1 VSGNSQSTPR
11 VAAIVGPYLSG
22 KTSLMESLLFVAG
35 ALPRKGSVKEGNTV
49 GDASL
54 EAKARQMSVEA
65 SLAACTYEGESWTL
79 IDCPGSVEFR
89 QETVHALMAAD
100 IAVVVCDPD
109 PARAL
114 MAAPAL
120 KFLDDHKIPHVMFI
134 NKVEAAGSA
143 GRLKDVFNALQ
154 MISERPLVLVEIPIH
169 EGDQVTGYVDLIS
182 EHAYQYEAGR
192 DADLKQLPDSVLPE
206 EREARQLLLEKLAD
220 FDDHLMEELLGDVV
234 PSLEEVSEDLAKDV
248 RDDLL
253 VPVFFG
259 SADKDAGVRRLFQAL
274 CDEAPRVDATA
285 ARLGIPDGK
294 DTLVQV
300 FKSVHAQHVGKLSIS
315 RVWRGEVAD
324 GAILAGNRV
333 SGINRLFGSQQI
345 KQQKASAGEV
355 VALGRMDEVRTS
367 EGLTPTTRLELDW
380 PEPLQPMLALSLHTL
395 KSGDDVKLS
404 LALQKLCEEDASLQV
419 EQNAETQE
427 RVLWGQGEV
436 HLKCALDRLKSRFGL
451 DVQQHPPMVP
461 YRETFT
467 KGAKVH
473 GRHKHQTGGHGQFGD
488 VWFEVKPLPRG
499 TGFQFE
505 ERIVGGVVPKNFFG
519 AIEHGVVDW
528 MKRGP
533 LGFPVVDIHVALV
546 DGSYHTVDSS
556 DMAFKTA
563 ARIGMT
569 EAAPV
574 CHPVLLE
581 PISEVH
587 ISVPSEYTPK
597 AQRLVTGRRGGQV
610 LGFDAKPGWN
620 GWDVVSAYIPQAEM
634 SDVIVELR
642 SLTMG
647 VGSFTWAFHHLQE
660 LVGRDADKVVEAR
673 KQAKATAQ

>member
-1 VSGNSQSTPR
+1 MSGNSQSTPR

-65 SLAACTYEGESWTL
+65 SLASCTYQDQAWTL
-79 IDCPGSVEFR
+79 IDCPGSVEFS
-89 QETVHALMAAD
+89 QDATHALMVAD

-114 MAAPAL
+114 MVAPTL
-120 KFLDDHKIPHVMFI
+120 KFLDDHKIPHVIFV
-134 NKVEAAGSA
+134 NKMEAPGCGAK
-143 GRLKDVFNALQ
+143 LKDVLGALQ
-154 MISERPLVLVEIPIH
+154 GVSERPLVLVEIPIR
-169 EGDQVTGYVDLIS
+169 EGEQVTGFVDLIS
-182 EHAYQYEAGR
+182 EHAYKYDSAK
-192 DADLKQLPDSVLPE
+192 DAALVSMPESVLPE
-206 EREARQLLLEKLAD
+206 EHEARQLMLEKLAD
-220 FDDHLMEELLGDVV
+220 FDDHLMEELLSDVV
-234 PSLEEVSEDLAKDV
+234 PPLEEIAEDMAKDV
-248 RDDLL
+248 QEDLL
-253 VPVFFG
+253 VPVLFG
-259 SADKDAGVRRLFQAL
+259 SADRDAGILRLFQTL
-274 CDEAPRVDATA
+274 CEEAPFADGTA
-285 ARLGIPDGK
+285 ARLGVAEGK
-294 DTLVQV
+294 EALVQV
-300 FKSVHAQHVGKLSIS
+300 FKTVHAQHVGKLSIS

-324 GAILAGNRV
+324 GNTFGGNRI
-333 SGINRLFGSQQI
+333 SGMNRLMGSQQT
-345 KQQKASAGEV
+345 KVSKAVMGEV
-355 VALGRMDEVRTS
+355 VAMGRMDDIYT
-367 EGLTPTTRLELDW
+367 GDALTPSGKIELAW
-380 PEPLQPMLALSLHTL
+380 PEPFQPMLALSLHTI

-404 LALQKLCEEDASLQV
+404 AALQKLCEEDASLRV

-427 RVLWGQGEV
+427 RILWGQGEI

-451 DVQQHPPMVP
+451 DVQHHPPVVP

-467 KGAKVH
+467 KATKIH

-488 VWFEVKPLPRG
+488 VWLEIKPLSRG
-499 TGFQFE
+499 AGFEFE

-519 AIEHGVVDW
+519 AVEHGVVDW

-563 ARIGMT
+563 ARIAMT
-569 EAAPV
+569 EGAPQ

-581 PISEVH
+581 PITEVQ
-587 ISVPSEYTPK
+587 ISVPSEFTSK

-634 SDVIVELR
+634 GDVIVELR

-673 KQAKATAQ
+673 KQAKTTA

>member
-1 VSGNSQSTPR
+1 MEFSQ
-11 VAAIVGPYLSG
+11 
-22 KTSLMESLLFVAG
+22 EG
-35 ALPRKGSVKEGNTV
+35 A
-49 GDASL
+49 
-54 EAKARQMSVEA
+54 
-65 SLAACTYEGESWTL
+65 
-79 IDCPGSVEFR
+79 
-89 QETVHALMAAD
+89 HALMAAD

-109 PARAL
+109 PNRAL
-114 MAAPAL
+114 MVAPTL
-120 KFLDDHKIPHVMFI
+120 KFLDDHQVPHVVFV
-134 NKVEAAGSA
+134 NKMEAPGS
-143 GRLKDVFNALQ
+143 GGKLKDVMNALQ
-154 MISERPLVLVEIPIH
+154 QVSERPLVLVEVPIRDG
-169 EGDQVTGYVDLIS
+169 EQITGYVDLIS
-182 EHAYQYEAGR
+182 EHAYKYEAGK
-192 DADLKQLPDSVLPE
+192 DADLMQMPESVVPE
-206 EREARQLLLEKLAD
+206 ELEARQVLLEKLAD
-220 FDDHLMEELLGDVV
+220 FDDHLMEELLSDMA
-234 PSLEEVSEDLAKDV
+234 PSFEEVSEDMAKDV
-248 RDDLL
+248 QADLL

-274 CDEAPRVDATA
+274 CDEAPRVEATA
-285 ARLGIPDGK
+285 ARLGIPEGK
-294 DTLVQV
+294 ETLVQV
-300 FKSVHAQHVGKLSIS
+300 IKTVHAQHVGKLSIS
-315 RVWRGEVAD
+315 RVWRGEVVD
-324 GAILAGNRV
+324 GTSLAGNRV
-333 SGINRLFGSQQI
+333 SGINKLFGSQQL
-345 KQQKASAGEV
+345 KQPKAGAGEI
-355 VALGRMDEVRTS
+355 VALGRMDEVHTS
-367 EGLTPTTRLELDW
+367 EGLSPSARVELDW
-380 PEPLQPMLALSLHTL
+380 PAPMQPMLALSLHTV

-404 LALQKLCEEDASLQV
+404 LSLQKLCEEDASLQV

-427 RVLWGQGEV
+427 RILWGQGEV

-451 DVQQHPPMVP
+451 DVNHHPPMVP

-467 KGAKVH
+467 KGTKIH

-488 VWFEVKPLPRG
+488 VWFEIKPLPRG
-499 TGFQFE
+499 SGFVFE
-505 ERIVGGVVPKNFFG
+505 ERIVGGVVPRNFFG

-563 ARIGMT
+563 ARIGMS
-569 EAAPV
+569 EGAPL

-587 ISVPSEYTPK
+587 IAVPSEFTPK

-610 LGFDAKPGWN
+610 LGFDARPGWT

-673 KQAKATAQ
+673 KATKAPA

>member
-1 VSGNSQSTPR
+1 MSGHSQSTPR

-65 SLAACTYEGESWTL
+65 SLAACTYQDQVWTL
-79 IDCPGSVEFR
+79 IDCPGSVEFN
-89 QETVHALMAAD
+89 QDAAHALMVAD

-114 MAAPAL
+114 MVAPTL
-120 KFLDDHKIPHVMFI
+120 KFLDDHKIPHIIFI
-134 NKVEAAGSA
+134 NKMEAPGSA
-143 GRLKDVFNALQ
+143 TRLKDTLGALQ
-154 MISERPLVLVEIPIH
+154 GVSERPLVLVELPIR
-169 EGDQVTGYVDLIS
+169 EGDQITGYVDLIS
-182 EHAYQYEAGR
+182 ERAYHYDAAR
-192 DADLKQLPDSVLPE
+192 DADLVSLPESVLPE
-206 EREARQLLLEKLAD
+206 EHEARQAMLERLAD
-220 FDDHLMEELLGDVV
+220 FDDHLMEELLGDVM
-234 PSLEEVSEDLAKDV
+234 PPLEEISEDMAKDV
-248 RDDLL
+248 QEDLL
-253 VPVFFG
+253 VPVLFG
-259 SADKDAGVRRLFQAL
+259 SAERDAGIRRLFETL
-274 CDEAPRVDATA
+274 CAEAPFVGETA
-285 ARLGIPDGK
+285 ARLGLPDGK
-294 DTLVQV
+294 DALVQV
-300 FKSVHAQHVGKLSIS
+300 FKTVHAQHVGKLSLS

-324 GAILAGNRV
+324 GASLAGNRV
-333 SGINRLFGSQQI
+333 SGINRLFGAQQI
-345 KQQKASAGEV
+345 KLPKAAAGEV

-367 EGLTPTTRLELDW
+367 EGLTPAAKVALAW
-380 PEPLQPMLALSLHTL
+380 PEPLQPMLALSLHTT

-451 DVQQHPPMVP
+451 DVQHHPPMVP

-488 VWFEVKPLPRG
+488 VWFEIKPLPRG
-499 TGFQFE
+499 AGFEFE

-563 ARIGMT
+563 ARIAMT
-569 EAAPV
+569 EGAPL

-581 PISEVH
+581 PITEVH
-587 ISVPSEYTPK
+587 ISVPSEFTSK

-620 GWDVVSAYIPQAEM
+620 GWDVVSAFIPQAEM

-647 VGSFTWAFHHLQE
+647 VGSFTWSFHHLQE

-673 KQAKATAQ
+673 KAAKTTA

>member
-1 VSGNSQSTPR
+1 MSGNSQSTPR

-65 SLAACTYEGESWTL
+65 SLAACTYQDQAWTL
-79 IDCPGSVEFR
+79 IDCPGSVEFS
-89 QETVHALMAAD
+89 QEAVHALMVAD
-100 IAVVVCDPD
+100 IAVVVADPD
-109 PARAL
+109 PNRAL
-114 MAAPAL
+114 MVAPTL
-120 KFLDDHKIPHVMFI
+120 KFLDDHKIPHVVFI
-134 NKVEAAGSA
+134 NKMEAPGSA
-143 GRLKDVFNALQ
+143 AKLKDVLGALQ
-154 MISERPLVLVEIPIH
+154 GVSERPLVLVEIPIR
-169 EGDQVTGYVDLIS
+169 EGDQITGYVDLIS
-182 EHAYQYEAGR
+182 EHAYQYEAGK
-192 DADLKQLPDSVLPE
+192 DADLVTLPESVLPE
-206 EREARQLLLEKLAD
+206 EHEARQVMLEKLAD

-234 PSLEEVSEDLAKDV
+234 PPLEEISEDMAKDV
-248 RDDLL
+248 REDLL
-253 VPVFFG
+253 VPVLFG
-259 SADKDAGVRRLFQAL
+259 SADRDAGVRRLFQTL
-274 CDEAPRVDATA
+274 CEEAPFAGETA
-285 ARLGIPDGK
+285 VRLGIPEGNG
-294 DTLVQV
+294 TLVQV
-300 FKSVHAQHVGKLSIS
+300 FKTVHAQHVGKLSLS

-324 GAILAGNRV
+324 GASLAGNRV
-333 SGINRLFGSQQI
+333 SGINRLFGSQQT
-345 KQQKASAGEV
+345 KLQKATAGEM
-355 VALGRMDEVRTS
+355 VALGRMDEVKTS
-367 EGLTPTTRLELDW
+367 EGLTASAKLPLAW
-380 PEPLQPMLALSLHTL
+380 PEPLQPMLALSLHTT

-436 HLKCALDRLKSRFGL
+436 HLKCALDKLKSRFGL
-451 DVQQHPPMVP
+451 DVQSHPPLVP

-467 KGAKVH
+467 KATKIH

-488 VWFEVKPLPRG
+488 VWFEIKPLPRG

-563 ARIGMT
+563 ARIAMT
-569 EAAPV
+569 EGAPL

-581 PISEVH
+581 PITEVQ
-587 ISVPSEYTPK
+587 ISVPSEFTSK

-634 SDVIVELR
+634 GDVIVELR

-647 VGSFTWAFHHLQE
+647 VGSFTWSFHHLQE

-673 KQAKATAQ
+673 KQAKAAAQ

>member
-1 VSGNSQSTPR
+1 
-11 VAAIVGPYLSG
+11 
-22 KTSLMESLLFVAG
+22 MESLLFVAG

-65 SLAACTYEGESWTL
+65 TLAACTYEGEAWTL
-79 IDCPGSVEFR
+79 IDCPGSVEFS
-89 QETVHALMAAD
+89 QEAVHALMAAD

-109 PARAL
+109 PNRAL
-114 MAAPAL
+114 MVAPIL
-120 KFLDDHKIPHVMFI
+120 KFLDDHQVPHVVFI
-134 NKVEAAGSA
+134 NKMDAPGSA
-143 GRLKDVFNALQ
+143 EKMKDALNALQ
-154 MISERPLVLVEIPIH
+154 VVSERPLLLVEVPIR
-169 EGDQVTGYVDLIS
+169 EGDLITGYVDLIS
-182 EHAYQYEAGR
+182 EHAYKYEAGK
-192 DADLKQLPDSVLPE
+192 DADLMQMPESVRPE
-206 EREARQLLLEKLAD
+206 EQAARQHLLEKLAD

-234 PSLEEVSEDLAKDV
+234 PPLEEVTEDIAKDV

-274 CDEAPRVDATA
+274 CDEAPRVEDTA
-285 ARLGIPDGK
+285 VRLGLPEGK
-294 DTLVQV
+294 EALVQV
-300 FKSVHAQHVGKLSIS
+300 FKTVHAQHVGKLSIS
-315 RVWRGEVAD
+315 RVWRGEVVD
-324 GAILAGNRV
+324 GSSLAGNRV
-333 SGINRLFGSQQI
+333 SGINKLFGSQQI
-345 KQQKASAGEV
+345 KQQKATAGEV
-355 VALGRMDEVRTS
+355 VALGRMEEMRTS
-367 EGLTPTTRLELDW
+367 DGLTPTTKVELDW
-380 PEPLQPMLALSLHTL
+380 PAPLQPMLALSLHTA

-404 LALQKLCEEDASLQV
+404 LALQKLCEEDASLKV
-419 EQNAETQE
+419 EHNSETQE
-427 RVLWGQGEV
+427 RILWGQGEV

-451 DVQQHPPMVP
+451 DVQHHPPLVP

-467 KGAKVH
+467 KATKVH

-488 VWFEVKPLPRG
+488 VWFEIKPLPRG

-505 ERIVGGVVPKNFFG
+505 EKIVGGVVPKNFFG

-533 LGFPVVDIHVALV
+533 LGFPVVDIYVALV

-563 ARIGMT
+563 ARIGMA
-569 EAAPV
+569 EGAPL

-581 PISEVH
+581 PICEVH
-587 ISVPSEYTPK
+587 IAVPSEFTPK

-610 LGFDAKPGWN
+610 LGFDARPGWQ
-620 GWDVVSAYIPQAEM
+620 GWDVVAAYIPQAEM
-634 SDVIVELR
+634 GDVVVELR

-660 LVGRDADKVVEAR
+660 LIGRDADKVVEAR
-673 KQAKATAQ
+673 KQSKATA

>member
-1 VSGNSQSTPR
+1 
-11 VAAIVGPYLSG
+11 
-22 KTSLMESLLFVAG
+22 MESLLFAAG

-49 GDASL
+49 GDASA

-65 SLAACTYEGESWTL
+65 SLASCTYNGEAWTL
-79 IDCPGSVEFR
+79 IDCPGSVEFS
-89 QETVHALMAAD
+89 QETAHILMVAD

-109 PARAL
+109 PNRAL
-114 MAAPAL
+114 MVAPTL
-120 KFLDDHKIPHVMFI
+120 KFLDDHKVPHVLFL
-134 NKVEAAGSA
+134 NKMEAPGTAT
-143 GRLKDVFNALQ
+143 RLKDVLNALQ
-154 MISERPLVLVEIPIH
+154 AVSERPLVLVEIPIRD
-169 EGDQVTGYVDLIS
+169 GDVVTGYVDLIS
-182 EHAYQYEAGR
+182 EHAYKYEAGK
-192 DADLKQLPDSVLPE
+192 DADLLQMPESVLPE
-206 EREARQLLLEKLAD
+206 EHEARQALLEKLAD
-220 FDDHLMEELLGDVV
+220 FDDHLMEELLSDMV
-234 PSLEEVSEDLAKDV
+234 PSLEEISEDMAKDV
-248 RDDLL
+248 QEDLL

-259 SADKDAGVRRLFQAL
+259 SAEKDAGVRRLFQAL
-274 CDEAPRVDATA
+274 CDESPRVDATA
-285 ARLGIPDGK
+285 MRLGIPEGK
-294 DTLVQV
+294 DALVQV
-300 FKSVHAQHVGKLSIS
+300 FKTVHAQHVGKLSIS
-315 RVWRGEVAD
+315 RIWRGEVAD
-324 GAILAGNRV
+324 GSSLAGNRV
-333 SGINRLFGSQQI
+333 SGINRPFGAQQI
-345 KQQKASAGEV
+345 KQAKASAGEV
-355 VALGRMDEVRTS
+355 VALGRMDEVHTS
-367 EGLTPTTRLELDW
+367 EALTPSGRLELAW
-380 PEPLQPMLALSLHTL
+380 PAPMQPMLAMSLNTV

-404 LALQKLCEEDASLQV
+404 LSLQKLCEEDASLHV

-427 RVLWGQGEV
+427 RILWGQGEV
-436 HLKCALDRLKSRFGL
+436 HLKCALDRLKGRFGL
-451 DVQQHPPMVP
+451 EVQHHPPLVP

-467 KGAKVH
+467 KGTKVH

-488 VWFEVKPLPRG
+488 VWFEIKPLPRG

-505 ERIVGGVVPKNFFG
+505 ERIVGGVVPRNFFG

-528 MKRGP
+528 LKRGP

-563 ARIGMT
+563 ARVGMS
-569 EAAPV
+569 EGAPL
-574 CHPVLLE
+574 CNPVLLE

-587 ISVPSEYTPK
+587 IAVPSEFTPK

-610 LGFDAKPGWN
+610 LGFDARPGWT

-673 KQAKATAQ
+673 KVTKAPA

>member
-1 VSGNSQSTPR
+1 MSGNSQSTPR

-35 ALPRKGSVKEGNTV
+35 ALPRKGTVKEGNTV

-65 SLAACTYEGESWTL
+65 SLAACTYQGEAWTL
-79 IDCPGSVEFR
+79 IDCPGSVEFS
-89 QETVHALMAAD
+89 QESAHALMAAD

-109 PARAL
+109 PTRAL
-114 MAAPAL
+114 MVAPTL
-120 KFLDDHKIPHVMFI
+120 KFLDDHQVPHVVFI
-134 NKVEAAGSA
+134 NKMEAPGS
-143 GRLKDVFNALQ
+143 GGKLKDVMNALQ
-154 MISERPLVLVEIPIH
+154 QVSERPLVLLEVPIR
-169 EGDQVTGYVDLIS
+169 EGEQITGYVDLIS
-182 EHAYQYEAGR
+182 EHAYKYEAGK
-192 DADLKQLPDSVLPE
+192 DADLMQMPESVLPE
-206 EREARQLLLEKLAD
+206 ELEARQILLEKLAD
-220 FDDHLMEELLGDVV
+220 FDDHLMEELLSDMA
-234 PSLEEVSEDLAKDV
+234 PSFEEVSEDMAKDV
-248 RDDLL
+248 QADLL

-285 ARLGIPDGK
+285 LRLGIPEGK
-294 DTLVQV
+294 DALVQV
-300 FKSVHAQHVGKLSIS
+300 FKTVHAQHVGKQSIS
-315 RVWRGEVAD
+315 RIWRGEVAD
-324 GAILAGNRV
+324 GSSLAGNRV
-333 SGINRLFGSQQI
+333 SGINRPFGAQQI
-345 KQQKASAGEV
+345 KQTKASAGEV
-355 VALGRMDEVRTS
+355 VALGRMDEVHTS
-367 EGLTPTTRLELDW
+367 EALTPSGRLELAW
-380 PEPLQPMLALSLHTL
+380 PAPMQPMLALSLNTV

-404 LALQKLCEEDASLQV
+404 LSLQKLCEEDASLHV

-427 RVLWGQGEV
+427 RILWGQGEV

-451 DVQQHPPMVP
+451 DVLHHPPLVP

-467 KGAKVH
+467 KGTKVH

-488 VWFEVKPLPRG
+488 VWFEIKPLPRG

-505 ERIVGGVVPKNFFG
+505 ERIVGGVVPRNFFG

-528 MKRGP
+528 LKRGP

-563 ARIGMT
+563 ARVGMS
-569 EAAPV
+569 EGAPL

-587 ISVPSEYTPK
+587 IAVPSEFTPK

-610 LGFDAKPGWN
+610 LGFDARPGWT
-620 GWDVVSAYIPQAEM
+620 GWDLVSAYIPQAEM

-673 KQAKATAQ
+673 KQTKAPA

>member
-1 VSGNSQSTPR
+1 MSGNSQSTPR

-35 ALPRKGSVKEGNTV
+35 ALPRKGTVKEGNTV

-65 SLAACTYEGESWTL
+65 SLAACTYQGEAWTL
-79 IDCPGSVEFR
+79 IDCPGSVEFS
-89 QETVHALMAAD
+89 QEGAHALMAAD

-114 MAAPAL
+114 MVAPTL
-120 KFLDDHKIPHVMFI
+120 KFLDDHQVPHVVFI
-134 NKVEAAGSA
+134 NKMEAPGS
-143 GRLKDVFNALQ
+143 GGKLKDVLNALQ
-154 MISERPLVLVEIPIH
+154 QVSERPLVLLEVPIR
-169 EGDQVTGYVDLIS
+169 EGDQITGYVDLIS
-182 EHAYQYEAGR
+182 EHAYKYEAGK
-192 DADLKQLPDSVLPE
+192 DADLMQMPESVLPE
-206 EREARQLLLEKLAD
+206 ELEARQILLEKLAD
-220 FDDHLMEELLGDVV
+220 FDDHLMEELLSDMA
-234 PSLEEVSEDLAKDV
+234 PSFEEVSEDMAKDV
-248 RDDLL
+248 QADLL

-285 ARLGIPDGK
+285 VRLGIPEGQDA
-294 DTLVQV
+294 LVQV
-300 FKSVHAQHVGKLSIS
+300 FKTVHAQHVGKQSIS
-315 RVWRGEVAD
+315 RIWRGEVAD
-324 GAILAGNRV
+324 GSSLAGNRV
-333 SGINRLFGSQQI
+333 SGINRPFGAQQI
-345 KQQKASAGEV
+345 KQAKASAGEV
-355 VALGRMDEVRTS
+355 VALGRMDEVHTS
-367 EGLTPTTRLELDW
+367 EALTPSGRVELAW
-380 PEPLQPMLALSLHTL
+380 PAPMQPMLALSLNTV

-404 LALQKLCEEDASLQV
+404 LSLQKLCEEDASLHV
-419 EQNAETQE
+419 EQNSETQE
-427 RVLWGQGEV
+427 RILWGQGEV

-451 DVQQHPPMVP
+451 DVLHHPPLVP

-467 KGAKVH
+467 KGTKVH

-488 VWFEVKPLPRG
+488 VWFEIKPLPRG

-505 ERIVGGVVPKNFFG
+505 ERIVGGVVPRNFFG

-528 MKRGP
+528 LKRGP

-563 ARIGMT
+563 ARVGMS
-569 EAAPV
+569 EGAPL
-574 CHPVLLE
+574 CNPVLLE

-587 ISVPSEYTPK
+587 IAVPSEFTPK

-610 LGFDAKPGWN
+610 LGFDARPGWT

-673 KQAKATAQ
+673 KVTKAPA

>member
-1 VSGNSQSTPR
+1 MSGNSQSTPR

-35 ALPRKGSVKEGNTV
+35 ALPRKGTVKEGNTV

-65 SLAACTYEGESWTL
+65 SLAACTYQGEAWTL
-79 IDCPGSVEFR
+79 IDCPGSVEFS
-89 QETVHALMAAD
+89 QESAHALMAAD

-109 PARAL
+109 PNRAL
-114 MAAPAL
+114 MVAPTL
-120 KFLDDHKIPHVMFI
+120 KFLDDHQVPHVVFV
-134 NKVEAAGSA
+134 NKMEAPGS
-143 GRLKDVFNALQ
+143 GGKLKDVMNALQ
-154 MISERPLVLVEIPIH
+154 QVSERPLVLVEVPIR
-169 EGDQVTGYVDLIS
+169 EGEQITGYVDLIS
-182 EHAYQYEAGR
+182 EHAYRYEAGK
-192 DADLKQLPDSVLPE
+192 DADLMQMPESVLPE
-206 EREARQLLLEKLAD
+206 EVEARQVLLEKLAD
-220 FDDHLMEELLGDVV
+220 FDDHLMEELLSDMA
-234 PSLEEVSEDLAKDV
+234 PSFEEVSEDMAKDV
-248 RDDLL
+248 QADLL

-285 ARLGIPDGK
+285 ARLGIPEGK

-300 FKSVHAQHVGKLSIS
+300 IKTVHAQHVGKQSIS
-315 RVWRGEVAD
+315 RIWRGEVAD
-324 GAILAGNRV
+324 GSSLAGNRV
-333 SGINRLFGSQQI
+333 SGINRPFGAQQI
-345 KQQKASAGEV
+345 KQAKASAGEV
-355 VALGRMDEVRTS
+355 VALGRMDEVHTS
-367 EGLTPTTRLELDW
+367 EALTPSGRVELAW
-380 PEPLQPMLALSLHTL
+380 PTPMQPMLALSLNTV

-404 LALQKLCEEDASLQV
+404 LSLQKLCEEDASLHV

-427 RVLWGQGEV
+427 RILWGQGEV

-451 DVQQHPPMVP
+451 DVLHHPPLVP

-467 KGAKVH
+467 KGTKVH

-488 VWFEVKPLPRG
+488 VWFEIKPLPRG

-519 AIEHGVVDW
+519 AVEHGVIDW

-556 DMAFKTA
+556 DMACKTA
-563 ARIGMT
+563 ARVGMS
-569 EAAPV
+569 EGAPL
-574 CHPVLLE
+574 CNPVLLE

-587 ISVPSEYTPK
+587 IAVPSEFTPK

-610 LGFDAKPGWN
+610 LGFDARPGWT

-673 KQAKATAQ
+673 KVTKAPA

>member
-1 VSGNSQSTPR
+1 MSGNSQSTPR

-49 GDASL
+49 GDASM

-65 SLAACTYEGESWTL
+65 SLAACTYQGEAWTL
-79 IDCPGSVEFR
+79 IDCPGSVEFS
-89 QETVHALMAAD
+89 QEAAHALMGAD

-109 PARAL
+109 PNRAL
-114 MAAPAL
+114 MVAPTL
-120 KFLDDHKIPHVMFI
+120 KFLDDHKVPHVVFI
-134 NKVEAAGSA
+134 NKMEAPGSA
-143 GRLKDVFNALQ
+143 GKLKGVLNALQ
-154 MISERPLVLVEIPIH
+154 IVSERPLVLVEIPIR

-182 EHAYQYEAGR
+182 EHAYRYEADK
-192 DADLKQLPDSVLPE
+192 DADLLQMPDSVLPE
-206 EREARQLLLEKLAD
+206 ELEARQHLLEKLAD
-220 FDDHLMEELLGDVV
+220 FDDHLMEELLSDMV
-234 PSLEEVSEDLAKDV
+234 PSLEEVAEDMAKDV

-274 CDEAPRVDATA
+274 CDEAPRVEATA
-285 ARLGIPDGK
+285 ARLGIPEGK
-294 DTLVQV
+294 DALVQV
-300 FKSVHAQHVGKLSIS
+300 FKTVYAQHVGKLSIS

-324 GAILAGNRV
+324 GASLAGNRV
-333 SGINRLFGSQQI
+333 SGINKLFGAQQI
-345 KQQKASAGEV
+345 KQQKATAGEV
-355 VALGRMDEVRTS
+355 VALGRMDDVRTS
-367 EGLTPTTRLELDW
+367 EGLTPTGKVELAW
-380 PEPLQPMLALSLHTL
+380 PESLQPMQALSLHTL

-404 LALQKLCEEDASLQV
+404 LALHKLCEEDASLKV
-419 EQNAETQE
+419 EHNAETQE
-427 RVLWGQGEV
+427 RILWGQGEV

-451 DVQQHPPMVP
+451 DVQHHPPMVP

-467 KGAKVH
+467 KAAKVH

-488 VWFEVKPLPRG
+488 VWLEVKPLARG
-499 TGFQFE
+499 AGFEFE
-505 ERIVGGVVPKNFFG
+505 ERIVGGVVPRNFFG
-519 AIEHGVVDW
+519 AVEHGVVDW

-533 LGFPVVDIHVALV
+533 LGFPVVDIYVALV

-563 ARIGMT
+563 ARIGMA

-581 PISEVH
+581 PICEVH
-587 ISVPSEYTPK
+587 LSVPSEFTPK
-597 AQRLVTGRRGGQV
+597 AQRLVTGRRGGHV
-610 LGFDAKPGWN
+610 LGFDARPGWT

-660 LVGRDADKVVEAR
+660 LLGRDADKVVEAR
-673 KQAKATAQ
+673 KQAKTTA

>member
-1 VSGNSQSTPR
+1 MSGNSQSTPR

-35 ALPRKGSVKEGNTV
+35 ALPRKGTVKEGNTV

-65 SLAACTYEGESWTL
+65 SLAACTYQGEAWTL
-79 IDCPGSVEFR
+79 IDCPGSVEFS
-89 QETVHALMAAD
+89 QEGAHALMAAD

-109 PARAL
+109 PNRAL
-114 MAAPAL
+114 MVAPTL
-120 KFLDDHKIPHVMFI
+120 KFLDDHQVPHVVFV
-134 NKVEAAGSA
+134 NKMEAPGS
-143 GRLKDVFNALQ
+143 GGKLKDVLNALQ
-154 MISERPLVLVEIPIH
+154 QVSERPLVLVEVPIR
-169 EGDQVTGYVDLIS
+169 EGEQITGYVDLIS
-182 EHAYQYEAGR
+182 EHAYKYEAGK
-192 DADLKQLPDSVLPE
+192 DADLMQMPESVLPE
-206 EREARQLLLEKLAD
+206 ELEARQVLLEKLAD
-220 FDDHLMEELLGDVV
+220 FDDHLMEELLSDMA
-234 PSLEEVSEDLAKDV
+234 PSYEEVSEDMAKDV
-248 RDDLL
+248 QADLL

-259 SADKDAGVRRLFQAL
+259 SADKDTGVRRLFQAL
-274 CDEAPRVDATA
+274 CDEAPRVDVTA
-285 ARLGIPDGK
+285 ARLGIPEGK
-294 DTLVQV
+294 ETLVQV
-300 FKSVHAQHVGKLSIS
+300 IKTVHAQHVGKLSIS
-315 RVWRGEVAD
+315 RVWRGEVVD
-324 GAILAGNRV
+324 GSSLAGNRV
-333 SGINRLFGSQQI
+333 SGINKLFGSQQL
-345 KQQKASAGEV
+345 KQPKAGAGEI
-355 VALGRMDEVRTS
+355 VALGRMDEVHTS
-367 EGLTPTTRLELDW
+367 EGLSPSTRVELDW
-380 PEPLQPMLALSLHTL
+380 PAPMQPMLALSLHTV

-404 LALQKLCEEDASLQV
+404 LSLQKLCEEDASLQV

-427 RVLWGQGEV
+427 RILWGQGEV

-451 DVQQHPPMVP
+451 DVNHHPPMVP

-467 KGAKVH
+467 KGTKIH

-488 VWFEVKPLPRG
+488 VWFEIKPLPRG
-499 TGFQFE
+499 SGFVFE

-563 ARIGMT
+563 ARIGMS
-569 EAAPV
+569 EGAPL

-587 ISVPSEYTPK
+587 IAVPSEFTPK

-610 LGFDAKPGWN
+610 LGFDARPGWT

-673 KQAKATAQ
+673 KQTKAPA

>member
-1 VSGNSQSTPR
+1 MSGISQSTPR

-22 KTSLMESLLFVAG
+22 KTTLLESLLYVAG
-35 ALPRKGSVKEGNTV
+35 ALPRKGSVKDGNTV
-49 GDASL
+49 GDAAM

-65 SLAACTYEGESWTL
+65 SLAACTYQNEAWTL
-79 IDCPGSVEFR
+79 IDCPGSVEFS
-89 QETVHALMAAD
+89 QETAHVLMAAD

-109 PARAL
+109 PGRAL
-114 MAAPAL
+114 MVAPTL
-120 KFLDDHKIPHVMFI
+120 KFLDDHKVPHVVFI
-134 NKVEAAGSA
+134 NKMEAPGSA
-143 GRLKDVFNALQ
+143 GKLKEVLNALQ
-154 MISERPLVLVEIPIH
+154 IISERPLVLVEVPIR
-169 EGDQVTGYVDLIS
+169 EGDQITGYVDLIS
-182 EHAYQYEAGR
+182 EHAFKYEADK
-192 DADLKQLPDSVLPE
+192 DADLQALPDSVVPDE
-206 EREARQLLLEKLAD
+206 KEARQLLLEKLAD
-220 FDDHLMEELLGDVV
+220 FDDHLMEELLSDLT
-234 PSLEEVSEDLAKDV
+234 PPLEEVTEDLAKDV
-248 RDDLL
+248 REDLL

-259 SADKDAGVRRLFQAL
+259 SADKDSGVRRLFQAL

-285 ARLGIPDGK
+285 ERLGIPAGK

-300 FKSVHAQHVGKLSIS
+300 FKTVHAQHVGKLSIS
-315 RVWRGEVAD
+315 RVWRGEVVE
-324 GAILAGNRV
+324 GSSLAGNRV
-333 SGINRLFGSQQI
+333 SGINRLFGAQQI
-345 KQQKASAGEV
+345 KQQKASVGEV

-367 EGLTPTTRLELDW
+367 EGLTPAAKVELAW
-380 PEPLQPMLALSLHTL
+380 PEPLQPMLALSLHTT

-404 LALQKLCEEDASLQV
+404 LALQRLCEEDASLKV

-427 RVLWGQGEV
+427 RILWGQGEV

-451 DVQQHPPMVP
+451 DVAHHPPLVP

-467 KGAKVH
+467 KAAKVH

-488 VWFEVKPLPRG
+488 VWLEVKPRQRG
-499 TGFQFE
+499 EGFEFE
-505 ERIVGGVVPKNFFG
+505 EKIVGGVVPKNFFG
-519 AIEHGVVDW
+519 AVEHGVIDW

-533 LGFPVVDIHVALV
+533 LGFPVVDLYVALV

-563 ARIGMT
+563 ARIGMN

-574 CHPVLLE
+574 CNPVLLE
-581 PISEVH
+581 PICEVH
-587 ISVPSEYTPK
+587 IAVPSEFTPK

-610 LGFDAKPGWN
+610 LGFDARPGWN

-634 SDVIVELR
+634 SDVVVELR

-673 KQAKATAQ
+673 KQIKAPA

>member
-1 VSGNSQSTPR
+1 
-11 VAAIVGPYLSG
+11 
-22 KTSLMESLLFVAG
+22 MESLLFVAG

-54 EAKARQMSVEA
+54 EAKSRQMSVEA
-65 SLAACTYEGESWTL
+65 SLAACTFQDQAWTL
-79 IDCPGSVEFR
+79 IDCPGSVEFS
-89 QETVHALMAAD
+89 QEATHILMAAD

-109 PARAL
+109 PNRAL
-114 MAAPAL
+114 MVAPTL
-120 KFLDDHKIPHVMFI
+120 KFLDDHKVPHVVFI
-134 NKVEAAGSA
+134 NKMEAPGSA
-143 GRLKDVFNALQ
+143 GKLKDVLNALQ
-154 MISERPLVLVEIPIH
+154 IVSERPLVLVEIPIR
-169 EGDQVTGYVDLIS
+169 EGDQITGYVDLIS
-182 EHAYQYEAGR
+182 EHAYRYEADK
-192 DADLKQLPDSVLPE
+192 DAALLQLPESLVPE
-206 EREARQLLLEKLAD
+206 EQEARQLLLEKLAD
-220 FDDHLMEELLGDVV
+220 FDDHLMEELLSDMV
-234 PSLEEVSEDLAKDV
+234 PPLEEVSEDIAKDV
-248 RDDLL
+248 QDDLL

-274 CDEAPRVDATA
+274 CEEAPRVDATA
-285 ARLGIPDGK
+285 ARLGIPEGK

-300 FKSVHAQHVGKLSIS
+300 FKTVHAQHVGKLSIS

-324 GAILAGNRV
+324 GSSLAGNRV
-333 SGINRLFGSQQI
+333 SGINKLFGAQQI
-345 KQQKASAGEV
+345 KQQKATVGEV
-355 VALGRMDEVRTS
+355 VALGRMEEVHTS
-367 EGLTPTTRLELDW
+367 EGLTPAAKVELAW
-380 PEPLQPMLALSLHTL
+380 PDPLQPMLALSLHTT

-404 LALQKLCEEDASLQV
+404 LALQRLCEEDASLKV

-427 RVLWGQGEV
+427 RILWGQGEV

-451 DVQQHPPMVP
+451 DVLQHPPLVP

-467 KGAKVH
+467 KAAKVH

-488 VWFEVKPLPRG
+488 VWLEVKPLARG
-499 TGFQFE
+499 AGFEFE
-505 ERIVGGVVPKNFFG
+505 EKIVGGVVPRNFFG
-519 AIEHGVVDW
+519 AVEHGVVDW

-533 LGFPVVDIHVALV
+533 LGFPVVDIYVALV

-563 ARIGMT
+563 ARVGMN

-587 ISVPSEYTPK
+587 IAVPSEFTPK

-610 LGFDAKPGWN
+610 LGFDARPGWT

-634 SDVIVELR
+634 SDVIIELR

-673 KQAKATAQ
+673 KQTKAPA

>member
-1 VSGNSQSTPR
+1 MSGNSQSTPR

-49 GDASL
+49 GDSSM
-54 EAKARQMSVEA
+54 EAKARQMSVEG
-65 SLAACTYEGESWTL
+65 SLAACTYQGEAWTL

-120 KFLDDHKIPHVMFI
+120 KFLDDHRIPHVLFI
-134 NKVEAAGSA
+134 NKMEAAGSA
-143 GRLKDVFNALQ
+143 GKLKDVLNALQ
-154 MISERPLVLVEIPIH
+154 VISERPLVLVEIPIR
-169 EGDQVTGYVDLIS
+169 EGDQITGYVDLIS
-182 EHAYQYEAGR
+182 EHAYKYEADK
-192 DADLKQLPDSVLPE
+192 DADLVQLPDSVLPE
-206 EREARQLLLEKLAD
+206 EQEARQALLEKLAD
-220 FDDHLMEELLGDVV
+220 FDDHLMEELLSDMV
-234 PSLEEVSEDLAKDV
+234 PPQEEVSEDLAKDV

-259 SADKDAGVRRLFQAL
+259 SADKDSGVRRLFQAL

-285 ARLGIPDGK
+285 ARLGIPEGK

-300 FKSVHAQHVGKLSIS
+300 FKTVHAQHVGKLSIS
-315 RVWRGEVAD
+315 RVWRGEVVD
-324 GAILAGNRV
+324 GTSLAGNRV
-333 SGINRLFGSQQI
+333 SGINKLFGAQQI
-345 KQQKASAGEV
+345 KQQKAVVGEV
-355 VALGRMDEVRTS
+355 VALGRMDEVHTS
-367 EGLTPTTRLELDW
+367 EGLTPIAKVELAW
-380 PEPLQPMLALSLHTL
+380 PEPLQPMLALSLHTT

-404 LALQKLCEEDASLQV
+404 LALQRLCEEDASLKV

-427 RVLWGQGEV
+427 RILWGQGEV

-451 DVQQHPPMVP
+451 DVLHHPPMVP

-467 KGAKVH
+467 KAAKVH

-488 VWFEVKPLPRG
+488 VWLEVKPRQRG
-499 TGFQFE
+499 EGFEFE
-505 ERIVGGVVPKNFFG
+505 EKIVGGVVPKNFFG
-519 AIEHGVVDW
+519 AVEHGVVDW

-533 LGFPVVDIHVALV
+533 LGFPVVDIYVALV

-563 ARIGMT
+563 ARIGMN

-587 ISVPSEYTPK
+587 ISVPSEFTPK

-620 GWDVVSAYIPQAEM
+620 GWDIVSAYIPQAEM
-634 SDVIVELR
+634 SDVVVELR

-660 LVGRDADKVVEAR
+660 LIGRDADKVVEAR
-673 KQAKATAQ
+673 KQTKAPA

>member
-1 VSGNSQSTPR
+1 MSGNSQSTPR

-35 ALPRKGSVKEGNTV
+35 ALPRKGTVKEGNTV

-65 SLAACTYEGESWTL
+65 SLAACTYQGEAWTL
-79 IDCPGSVEFR
+79 IDCPGSVEFS
-89 QETVHALMAAD
+89 QESAHALMAAD

-109 PARAL
+109 PTRAL
-114 MAAPAL
+114 MVAPTL
-120 KFLDDHKIPHVMFI
+120 KFLDDHQVPHVVFI
-134 NKVEAAGSA
+134 NKMEAPGS
-143 GRLKDVFNALQ
+143 GGKLKDVMNALQ
-154 MISERPLVLVEIPIH
+154 QVSERPLVLLEVPIR
-169 EGDQVTGYVDLIS
+169 EGEQITGYVDLIS
-182 EHAYQYEAGR
+182 EHAYKYEAGK
-192 DADLKQLPDSVLPE
+192 DADLMQMPESVLPE
-206 EREARQLLLEKLAD
+206 ELEARQILLEKLAD
-220 FDDHLMEELLGDVV
+220 FDDHLMEELLSDMA
-234 PSLEEVSEDLAKDV
+234 PSFEEVSEDMAKDV
-248 RDDLL
+248 QADLL

-285 ARLGIPDGK
+285 ARLGIPEGK
-294 DTLVQV
+294 DALVQV
-300 FKSVHAQHVGKLSIS
+300 FKTVHAQHVGKQSIS
-315 RVWRGEVAD
+315 RIWRGEVAD
-324 GAILAGNRV
+324 GSSLAGNRV
-333 SGINRLFGSQQI
+333 SGINRPFGAQQI
-345 KQQKASAGEV
+345 KQAKASAGEV
-355 VALGRMDEVRTS
+355 VALGRMDEVHTS
-367 EGLTPTTRLELDW
+367 EALTPSGRVELAW
-380 PEPLQPMLALSLHTL
+380 PAPMQPMLALSLNTV

-404 LALQKLCEEDASLQV
+404 LSLQKLCEEDASLHV

-427 RVLWGQGEV
+427 RILWGQGEV

-451 DVQQHPPMVP
+451 DVLHHPPLVP

-467 KGAKVH
+467 KGTKVH

-488 VWFEVKPLPRG
+488 VWFEIKPLPRG

-505 ERIVGGVVPKNFFG
+505 ERIVGGVVPRNFFG

-528 MKRGP
+528 LKRGP

-563 ARIGMT
+563 ARVGMS
-569 EAAPV
+569 EGAPL

-587 ISVPSEYTPK
+587 IAVPSEFTPK

-610 LGFDAKPGWN
+610 LGFDARPGWT

-673 KQAKATAQ
+673 KQTKAPA

>member
-1 VSGNSQSTPR
+1 MSGNSQSTPR

-49 GDASL
+49 GDASM

-65 SLAACTYEGESWTL
+65 SLAACTYQGEAWTL

-89 QETVHALMAAD
+89 QETVHAVMAAD

-109 PARAL
+109 PARVL

-120 KFLDDHKIPHVMFI
+120 KFLDDHKIPHVLFI
-134 NKVEAAGSA
+134 NKMEAPGSA
-143 GRLKDVFNALQ
+143 GKLKDVLNALQ
-154 MISERPLVLVEIPIH
+154 VISERPLVLVEIPIR
-169 EGDQVTGYVDLIS
+169 EGDQTTGYVDLIS
-182 EHAYQYEAGR
+182 EHAYKYEADK
-192 DADLKQLPDSVLPE
+192 DADLVQLPESVVPE
-206 EREARQLLLEKLAD
+206 EREARQQLLEKLAD
-220 FDDHLMEELLGDVV
+220 FDDHLMEELLSDMV
-234 PSLEEVSEDLAKDV
+234 PPLEEVSEDLAKDV

-259 SADKDAGVRRLFQAL
+259 SADKDSGVRRLFQAL

-285 ARLGIPDGK
+285 ARLGIPAGK

-300 FKSVHAQHVGKLSIS
+300 FKTVHAQHVGKLSIS
-315 RVWRGEVAD
+315 RVWRGEVVD
-324 GAILAGNRV
+324 GTSLAGNRV
-333 SGINRLFGSQQI
+333 SGINKLFGAQQI
-345 KQQKASAGEV
+345 KQQKATAGEV

-367 EGLTPTTRLELDW
+367 EGLTPTARLELAW
-380 PEPLQPMLALSLHTL
+380 PEPLQPMLALSLHTT

-404 LALQKLCEEDASLQV
+404 LALQRLCEEDASLKV

-427 RVLWGQGEV
+427 RILWGQGEV

-451 DVQQHPPMVP
+451 DVLQHPPMVP

-467 KGAKVH
+467 KAAKVH

-488 VWFEVKPLPRG
+488 VWLEVKPRQRG
-499 TGFQFE
+499 EGFEFE
-505 ERIVGGVVPKNFFG
+505 EKIVGGVVPKNFFG
-519 AIEHGVVDW
+519 AVEHGIVDW

-533 LGFPVVDIHVALV
+533 LGFPVVDIYVALV

-569 EAAPV
+569 EAGAV

-581 PISEVH
+581 PICEVH
-587 ISVPSEYTPK
+587 IAVPSEFTPK

-610 LGFDAKPGWN
+610 LGFDARPGWT
-620 GWDVVSAYIPQAEM
+620 GWDIVSAYIPQAEM
-634 SDVIVELR
+634 GDVVVELR

-660 LVGRDADKVVEAR
+660 LIGRDADKVVEAR
-673 KQAKATAQ
+673 KQTKAPA

>member
-1 VSGNSQSTPR
+1 
-11 VAAIVGPYLSG
+11 
-22 KTSLMESLLFVAG
+22 MESLLFVAG

-49 GDASL
+49 GDASM

-65 SLAACTYEGESWTL
+65 SLAACSYQGEPWTL
-79 IDCPGSVEFR
+79 IDCPGSVEFS
-89 QETVHALMAAD
+89 QESIHALMVAD
-100 IAVVVCDPD
+100 IAVVVCDAD
-109 PARAL
+109 PGRAL
-114 MAAPAL
+114 MVAPTL
-120 KFLDDHKIPHVMFI
+120 KFLDDHKIPHVVFI
-134 NKVEAAGSA
+134 NKIEAPGSA
-143 GRLKDVFNALQ
+143 ARLKDVLNALQ
-154 MISERPLVLVEIPIH
+154 AVSERPLVLTEVPIR
-169 EGDQVTGYVDLIS
+169 EGDQITGFVDLIS
-182 EHAYQYEAGR
+182 EHAYRY
-192 DADLKQLPDSVLPE
+192 DAAKDAELLQLPESAVPE
-206 EREARQLLLEKLAD
+206 ERDARQILLEKLAD
-220 FDDHLMEELLGDVV
+220 FDDHLMEELLSDMA
-234 PSLEEVSEDLAKDV
+234 PSLEEVTEDMAKDV
-248 RDDLL
+248 QDDLL

-259 SADKDAGVRRLFQAL
+259 SADKDAGIRRLFQAL
-274 CDEAPRVDATA
+274 CDEAPRVEATA
-285 ARLGIPDGK
+285 ARLGLPEGK
-294 DTLVQV
+294 DALVQV
-300 FKSVHAQHVGKLSIS
+300 FKTVHAQHVGKLSIS
-315 RVWRGEVAD
+315 RVWRGEVVD
-324 GAILAGNRV
+324 GSSLAGNRV
-333 SGINRLFGSQQI
+333 SGINRLMGAQQM
-345 KQQKASAGEV
+345 KQQKATAGEV
-355 VALGRMDEVRTS
+355 VALGRMDEVHTA
-367 EGLTPTTRLELDW
+367 EGLTPTAKVTLAW
-380 PEPLQPMLALSLHTL
+380 PEPMQPMLALSLHTL

-427 RVLWGQGEV
+427 RILWGQGEV

-451 DVQQHPPMVP
+451 DVQHHPPMVP

-467 KGAKVH
+467 KGAARVH

-488 VWFEVKPLPRG
+488 VWFEIQPLPRG
-499 TGFQFE
+499 AGFVFE

-519 AIEHGVVDW
+519 AIEHGVVEW

-533 LGFPVVDIHVALV
+533 LGFPVVDIQVALI

-563 ARIGMT
+563 ARIGMS
-569 EAAPV
+569 EGAPL

-581 PISEVH
+581 PISEVR
-587 ISVPSEYTPK
+587 ICVPSEFTPK

-610 LGFDAKPGWN
+610 LGFDARPGWN

-673 KQAKATAQ
+673 KASKTTAS

>member
-1 VSGNSQSTPR
+1 MSGNSQSTPR

-49 GDASL
+49 GDASM

-65 SLAACTYEGESWTL
+65 SLAACTFQGEAWTL
-79 IDCPGSVEFR
+79 IDCPGSVEFS
-89 QETVHALMAAD
+89 QEAAHALMVAD

-109 PARAL
+109 PSRAL
-114 MAAPAL
+114 MVAPTL
-120 KFLDDHKIPHVMFI
+120 KFLDDHKVPHAVFI
-134 NKVEAAGSA
+134 NKMEAPGSA
-143 GRLKDVFNALQ
+143 GKLKDVLNALQ
-154 MISERPLVLVEIPIH
+154 VVSERPLVLVEVPIR
-169 EGDQVTGYVDLIS
+169 EGDQITGYVDLIS
-182 EHAYQYEAGR
+182 EHAYRYEAGK
-192 DADLKQLPDSVLPE
+192 DADLVQLPDSVLPE
-206 EREARQLLLEKLAD
+206 EQEARQLLLEKLAD
-220 FDDHLMEELLGDVV
+220 FDDHLMEELLSDMV
-234 PSLEEVSEDLAKDV
+234 PPQEEVSEDLAKDV
-248 RDDLL
+248 REDLL
-253 VPVFFG
+253 VPVYFG
-259 SADKDAGVRRLFQAL
+259 SADKDTGVRRLFQAL

-285 ARLGIPDGK
+285 ARLGIPEGK
-294 DTLVQV
+294 DSLVQV
-300 FKSVHAQHVGKLSIS
+300 FKTVHAQHVGKLSIS

-324 GAILAGNRV
+324 GSSLAGNRV
-333 SGINRLFGSQQI
+333 SGINKLFGAQQI
-345 KQQKASAGEV
+345 KQQKATVGEV
-355 VALGRMDEVRTS
+355 IALGRMDEVHTA
-367 EGLTPTTRLELDW
+367 EGLTPTAKVELTW
-380 PEPLQPMLALSLHTL
+380 PEPLQPMLALSLHTT

-404 LALQKLCEEDASLQV
+404 LALQRLCEEDASLKV

-427 RVLWGQGEV
+427 RILWGQGEV

-451 DVQQHPPMVP
+451 DVQHHPPMVP

-467 KGAKVH
+467 KAAKVH

-488 VWFEVKPLPRG
+488 VWLEVKPRQRG
-499 TGFQFE
+499 EGFLFE
-505 ERIVGGVVPKNFFG
+505 EKIVGGVVPKNFFG
-519 AIEHGVVDW
+519 AVEHGVVDW

-533 LGFPVVDIHVALV
+533 LGFPVVDIYVALV

-563 ARIGMT
+563 ARIGMN

-581 PISEVH
+581 PICEVH
-587 ISVPSEYTPK
+587 IAVPSEFTPK

-610 LGFDAKPGWN
+610 LGFDARPGWN
-620 GWDVVSAYIPQAEM
+620 GWDIVSAYIPQAEM
-634 SDVIVELR
+634 SDVVVELR

-673 KQAKATAQ
+673 KQTKAPA

>member
-1 VSGNSQSTPR
+1 MSGNSQSTPR

-35 ALPRKGSVKEGNTV
+35 ALPRKGTVKEGNTV

-65 SLAACTYEGESWTL
+65 SLAACTYQGEAWTL
-79 IDCPGSVEFR
+79 IDCPGSVEFS
-89 QETVHALMAAD
+89 QEGAHALMAAD

-109 PARAL
+109 PNRAL
-114 MAAPAL
+114 MVAPTL
-120 KFLDDHKIPHVMFI
+120 KFLDDHQVPHVVFV
-134 NKVEAAGSA
+134 NKMEAPGS
-143 GRLKDVFNALQ
+143 GGKLKDVMNALQ
-154 MISERPLVLVEIPIH
+154 QVSERPLVLVEVPIRDG
-169 EGDQVTGYVDLIS
+169 EQITGYVDLIS
-182 EHAYQYEAGR
+182 EHAYKYEAGK
-192 DADLKQLPDSVLPE
+192 DADLMQMPESVVPE
-206 EREARQLLLEKLAD
+206 ELEARQVLLEKLAD
-220 FDDHLMEELLGDVV
+220 FDDHLMEELLSDMA
-234 PSLEEVSEDLAKDV
+234 PSFEEVSEDMAKDV
-248 RDDLL
+248 QADLL

-274 CDEAPRVDATA
+274 CDEAPRVEATA
-285 ARLGIPDGK
+285 ARLGIPEGK
-294 DTLVQV
+294 ETLVQV
-300 FKSVHAQHVGKLSIS
+300 IKTVHAQHVGKLSIS
-315 RVWRGEVAD
+315 RVWRGEVVD
-324 GAILAGNRV
+324 GTSLAGNRV
-333 SGINRLFGSQQI
+333 SGINKLFGSQQL
-345 KQQKASAGEV
+345 KQPKAGAGEI
-355 VALGRMDEVRTS
+355 VALGRMDEVHTS
-367 EGLTPTTRLELDW
+367 EGLSPSARVELDW
-380 PEPLQPMLALSLHTL
+380 PAPMQPMLALSLHTV

-404 LALQKLCEEDASLQV
+404 LSLQKLCEEDASLQV

-427 RVLWGQGEV
+427 RILWGQGEV

-451 DVQQHPPMVP
+451 DVNHHPPMVP

-467 KGAKVH
+467 KGTKIH

-488 VWFEVKPLPRG
+488 VWFEIKPLPRG
-499 TGFQFE
+499 SGFVFE
-505 ERIVGGVVPKNFFG
+505 ERIVGGVVPRNFFG

-563 ARIGMT
+563 ARIGMS
-569 EAAPV
+569 EGAPL

-587 ISVPSEYTPK
+587 IAVPSEYTPK

-610 LGFDAKPGWN
+610 LGFDARPGWT

-673 KQAKATAQ
+673 KATKAPA

>member
-35 ALPRKGSVKEGNTV
+35 ALPRKGTVKEGNTV

-65 SLAACTYEGESWTL
+65 SLAACTYQGEAWTL
-79 IDCPGSVEFR
+79 IDCPGSVEFS
-89 QETVHALMAAD
+89 QEGAHALMAAD

-114 MAAPAL
+114 MVAPTL
-120 KFLDDHKIPHVMFI
+120 KFLDDHQVPHVVFI
-134 NKVEAAGSA
+134 NKMEAPGS
-143 GRLKDVFNALQ
+143 GGKLKDVLNALQ
-154 MISERPLVLVEIPIH
+154 QVSERPLVLLEVPIR
-169 EGDQVTGYVDLIS
+169 EGDQITGYVDLIS
-182 EHAYQYEAGR
+182 EHAYKYEAGK
-192 DADLKQLPDSVLPE
+192 DADLMQMPESVLPE
-206 EREARQLLLEKLAD
+206 ELEARQILLEKLAD
-220 FDDHLMEELLGDVV
+220 FDDHLMEELLSDMA
-234 PSLEEVSEDLAKDV
+234 PSFEEVSEDMAKDV
-248 RDDLL
+248 QADLL

-285 ARLGIPDGK
+285 VRLGIPEGQDA
-294 DTLVQV
+294 LVQV
-300 FKSVHAQHVGKLSIS
+300 FKTVHAQHVGKQSIS
-315 RVWRGEVAD
+315 RIWRGEVAD
-324 GAILAGNRV
+324 GSSLAGNRV
-333 SGINRLFGSQQI
+333 SGINRPFGAQQI
-345 KQQKASAGEV
+345 KQAKASAGEV
-355 VALGRMDEVRTS
+355 VALGRMDEVHTS
-367 EGLTPTTRLELDW
+367 EALTPSGRVELAW
-380 PEPLQPMLALSLHTL
+380 PAPMQPMLALSLNTV

-404 LALQKLCEEDASLQV
+404 LSLQKLCEEDASLHV
-419 EQNAETQE
+419 EQNSETQE
-427 RVLWGQGEV
+427 RILWGQGEV

-451 DVQQHPPMVP
+451 DVLHHPPLVP

-467 KGAKVH
+467 KGTKVH

-488 VWFEVKPLPRG
+488 VWFEIKPLPRG

-505 ERIVGGVVPKNFFG
+505 ERIVGGVVPRNFFG

-528 MKRGP
+528 LKRGP

-563 ARIGMT
+563 ARVGMS
-569 EAAPV
+569 EGAPL
-574 CHPVLLE
+574 CNPVLLE

-587 ISVPSEYTPK
+587 IAVPSEFTPK

-610 LGFDAKPGWN
+610 LGFDARPGWT

-673 KQAKATAQ
+673 KVTKAPA

>member
-1 VSGNSQSTPR
+1 MSGHSQSTPR

-49 GDASL
+49 GDASM

-65 SLAACTYEGESWTL
+65 SLAACSYQDQAWTL
-79 IDCPGSVEFR
+79 IDCPGSVEFS
-89 QETVHALMAAD
+89 QEAVHVLMAAD

-109 PARAL
+109 PNRAL
-114 MAAPAL
+114 MVAPTL
-120 KFLDDHKIPHVMFI
+120 KFLDDHKVPHVVFI
-134 NKVEAAGSA
+134 NKMEAPGSA
-143 GRLKDVFNALQ
+143 GKLKDALNALQ
-154 MISERPLVLVEIPIH
+154 IVSERPLVLVEIPIR

-182 EHAYQYEAGR
+182 EHAYRYEADK
-192 DADLKQLPDSVLPE
+192 DADLLQMPESVLPE
-206 EREARQLLLEKLAD
+206 EQEARQFLLEKLAD
-220 FDDHLMEELLGDVV
+220 FDDHLMEELLSDLV
-234 PSLEEVSEDLAKDV
+234 PPLEEVSEDLAKDV

-259 SADKDAGVRRLFQAL
+259 SADKDTGVRRLFQAL

-285 ARLGIPDGK
+285 TRLGIPEGK

-300 FKSVHAQHVGKLSIS
+300 FKTVHAQHVGKLSIS
-315 RVWRGEVAD
+315 RVWRGEVVD
-324 GAILAGNRV
+324 GSSLAGNRV
-333 SGINRLFGSQQI
+333 SGINKLFGAQQV

-355 VALGRMDEVRTS
+355 VALGRMDEVHTS
-367 EGLTPTTRLELDW
+367 EGLTPATKLELAW
-380 PEPLQPMLALSLHTL
+380 PEPLQPMLALSLHTT
-395 KSGDDVKLS
+395 KTGDDVKLS
-404 LALQKLCEEDASLQV
+404 LALQRLCEEDASLKV

-427 RVLWGQGEV
+427 RILWGQGEV

-451 DVQQHPPMVP
+451 DVQHHPPMVP

-467 KGAKVH
+467 KAAKVH

-488 VWFEVKPLPRG
+488 VWLEIKPLPRG
-499 TGFQFE
+499 TGFEFE
-505 ERIVGGVVPKNFFG
+505 ERIVGGVVPRNFFG
-519 AIEHGVVDW
+519 AVEHGVVDW

-569 EAAPV
+569 EAGPV

-581 PISEVH
+581 PICEVH
-587 ISVPSEYTPK
+587 ISVPSEFTPK

-610 LGFDAKPGWN
+610 LGFDARPGWT
-620 GWDVVSAYIPQAEM
+620 GWDIVSAYIPQAEM
-634 SDVIVELR
+634 SDVVIELR

-660 LVGRDADKVVEAR
+660 LIGRDADKVVEAR
-673 KQAKATAQ
+673 KQSKTTA

>member
-1 VSGNSQSTPR
+1 MSGNSQSTPR

-49 GDASL
+49 GDASM

-65 SLAACTYEGESWTL
+65 SLAACTYQGEAWTL

-89 QETVHALMAAD
+89 QEAVHAVMAAD

-120 KFLDDHKIPHVMFI
+120 KFLDDHKIPHVLFI
-134 NKVEAAGSA
+134 NKMEAPGSA
-143 GRLKDVFNALQ
+143 GKLKDVLNALQ
-154 MISERPLVLVEIPIH
+154 LISERPLVLAEVPLR
-169 EGDQVTGYVDLIS
+169 EGDQITGYVDLIS
-182 EHAYQYEAGR
+182 EHAFKYEADK
-192 DADLKQLPDSVLPE
+192 DADLMQLPEAVVPE

-220 FDDHLMEELLGDVV
+220 FDDHLMEELLGDLV
-234 PSLEEVSEDLAKDV
+234 PPLEEVSEDLAKDV

-259 SADKDAGVRRLFQAL
+259 SADRDSGVRRLFQAL
-274 CDEAPRVDATA
+274 CDEAPRVETTA
-285 ARLGIPDGK
+285 ARLGIPEGK
-294 DTLVQV
+294 DPLVQV
-300 FKSVHAQHVGKLSIS
+300 FKTVHAQHVGKLSIS

-324 GAILAGNRV
+324 GASLAGNRI
-333 SGINRLFGSQQI
+333 SGINRLFGAQQT
-345 KQQKASAGEV
+345 KLQKASAGEV

-367 EGLTPTTRLELDW
+367 EGLTPTARLELAW
-380 PEPLQPMLALSLHTL
+380 PEPLQPMLALSLHTT

-404 LALQKLCEEDASLQV
+404 LALQRLCEEDASLQV

-427 RVLWGQGEV
+427 RILWGQGEV

-451 DVQQHPPMVP
+451 DVLHHPPMVP

-467 KGAKVH
+467 KPAKVH

-488 VWFEVKPLPRG
+488 VWLEVKPRQRG
-499 TGFQFE
+499 EGFEFE
-505 ERIVGGVVPKNFFG
+505 EKIVGGVVPKNFFG
-519 AIEHGVVDW
+519 AVEHGIVDW

-533 LGFPVVDIHVALV
+533 LGFPVVDIYVALV

-569 EAAPV
+569 EAGAV

-581 PISEVH
+581 PICEVH
-587 ISVPSEYTPK
+587 IAVPSEFTPK

-610 LGFDAKPGWN
+610 LGFDARPGWN
-620 GWDVVSAYIPQAEM
+620 GWDIVSAYIPQAEM
-634 SDVIVELR
+634 GDVVVELR

-673 KQAKATAQ
+673 KQTKA

>member
-1 VSGNSQSTPR
+1 MSGNSQSTPR

-65 SLAACTYEGESWTL
+65 SLAACTYEGEAWTL
-79 IDCPGSVEFR
+79 IDCPGSVEFS
-89 QETVHALMAAD
+89 QETAHILMAAD

-109 PARAL
+109 PGRAL
-114 MAAPAL
+114 MVAPTM
-120 KFLDDHKIPHVMFI
+120 KFLDDHKVPHVVFI
-134 NKVEAAGSA
+134 NKMEASGNAGK
-143 GRLKDVFNALQ
+143 LKDVLNALQ
-154 MISERPLVLVEIPIH
+154 VVSERPLVLVEIPIR
-169 EGDQVTGYVDLIS
+169 EGDQITGYVDLIS
-182 EHAYQYEAGR
+182 EHAYKYEAGK
-192 DADLKQLPDSVLPE
+192 DADLMQLPESVLPE
-206 EREARQLLLEKLAD
+206 EHEARQAMLEKLAD
-220 FDDHLMEELLGDVV
+220 YDDHLMEELLSDVV
-234 PSLEEVSEDLAKDV
+234 PPMDEIAEDMAKDV
-248 RDDLL
+248 QDDLL
-253 VPVFFG
+253 VPVYFG

-274 CDEAPRVDATA
+274 CEEAPRVDVTAT
-285 ARLGIPDGK
+285 RLGIPEGK

-300 FKSVHAQHVGKLSIS
+300 FKTVHAQHVGKLSIA

-324 GAILAGNRV
+324 GSTLAGSRV
-333 SGINRLFGSQQI
+333 SGINKLFGAQQI
-345 KQQKASAGEV
+345 KQQKGCAGDV
-355 VALGRMDEVRTS
+355 VALGRMDEVHTS
-367 EGLTPTTRLELDW
+367 EGLSPNAKVELAW
-380 PEPLQPMLALSLHTL
+380 PEPMQPMLALSLHTT

-404 LALQKLCEEDASLQV
+404 LALQRLCEEDASLKI

-427 RVLWGQGEV
+427 RILWGQGEV

-451 DVQQHPPMVP
+451 DVQHHPPMVP

-467 KGAKVH
+467 KAAKVH

-488 VWFEVKPLPRG
+488 VWLEIKPRG
-499 TGFQFE
+499 RGEGFEFE
-505 ERIVGGVVPKNFFG
+505 EKIVGGVVPRNFFG
-519 AIEHGVVDW
+519 AVEHGVVEW

-533 LGFPVVDIHVALV
+533 LGFPVVDIYVALV

-563 ARIGMT
+563 ARVGMN

-581 PISEVH
+581 PICEVN
-587 ISVPSEYTPK
+587 ICVPSEFTPK

-610 LGFDAKPGWN
+610 LGFDARPGWP

-634 SDVIVELR
+634 SDVVVELR

-673 KQAKATAQ
+673 KQTKAPA

>member
-1 VSGNSQSTPR
+1 MSGNSQSTPR

-65 SLAACTYEGESWTL
+65 SLAACTYQDQAWTL
-79 IDCPGSVEFR
+79 IDCPGSVEFS
-89 QETVHALMAAD
+89 QEAAHALMVAD
-100 IAVVVCDPD
+100 IAVVVVDPD
-109 PARAL
+109 PNRAL
-114 MAAPAL
+114 MVAPTL
-120 KFLDDHKIPHVMFI
+120 KFLDDHKVPHVIFV
-134 NKVEAAGSA
+134 NKMEAPGSA
-143 GRLKDVFNALQ
+143 GKLKDALGALQ
-154 MISERPLVLVEIPIH
+154 GVSERPLVLVEIPIR
-169 EGDQVTGYVDLIS
+169 EGDQIAGYVDLIS
-182 EHAYQYEAGR
+182 EHAYKYEAGK
-192 DADLKQLPDSVLPE
+192 DADLMTLPESVLPE
-206 EREARQLLLEKLAD
+206 EHEARQAMLEKLAD
-220 FDDHLMEELLGDVV
+220 FDDHLMEELLGDLV
-234 PSLEEVSEDLAKDV
+234 PSLEEVSEDMAKDV
-248 RDDLL
+248 REDLL
-253 VPVFFG
+253 VPVLFG
-259 SADKDAGVRRLFQAL
+259 SADRDAGIRRLFQTL
-274 CDEAPRVDATA
+274 CDEAPFAGETA
-285 ARLGIPDGK
+285 VRLGIPEGNG
-294 DTLVQV
+294 TLVQV
-300 FKSVHAQHVGKLSIS
+300 FKTVHAQHVGKLSIS

-324 GAILAGNRV
+324 GASLAGNRV
-333 SGINRLFGSQQI
+333 SGINRLFGAQQV
-345 KQQKASAGEV
+345 KLQKAAAGEV
-355 VALGRMDEVRTS
+355 VALGRMDEVKTS
-367 EGLTPTTRLELDW
+367 EGLTASAKVELDW
-380 PEPLQPMLALSLHTL
+380 PEPLQPMLALSLHTT

-436 HLKCALDRLKSRFGL
+436 HLKCALDKLKSRFGL
-451 DVQQHPPMVP
+451 DVQHHPPMVP

-467 KGAKVH
+467 KATKIH

-488 VWFEVKPLPRG
+488 VWFEIKPLPRG

-505 ERIVGGVVPKNFFG
+505 EKIVGGVVPKNFFG

-563 ARIGMT
+563 ARIAMT
-569 EAAPV
+569 EGAPL

-581 PISEVH
+581 PITEVQ
-587 ISVPSEYTPK
+587 ISVPSEFTSK

-647 VGSFTWAFHHLQE
+647 VGSFTWSFHHLQE

-673 KQAKATAQ
+673 KAAKAAAQ